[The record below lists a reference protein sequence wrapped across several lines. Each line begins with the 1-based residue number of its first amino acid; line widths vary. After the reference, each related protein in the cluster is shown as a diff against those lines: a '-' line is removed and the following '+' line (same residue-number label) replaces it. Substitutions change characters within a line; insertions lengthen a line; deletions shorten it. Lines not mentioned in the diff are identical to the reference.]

1 MTERAEAAGIPPDG
15 RRDGR
20 SDLYALLSRSFAF
33 PAPEF
38 HREVIEGRWL
48 ESASSLLATL
58 PYRLQP
64 GAAGAWGGPSDYD
77 RFQSEFIRLFEV
89 GARGSAPC
97 ALYGGHYARDRLRT
111 MEELVRFY
119 NFFGLRLSPGLM
131 PDHITVELEFMHYLA
146 FKETEAGRSGDD
158 VESYLR
164 AQKDF
169 LDRHLGSW
177 LPALQA
183 AMRAQ
188 RPLPFYR
195 ALVRLAARF
204 VECDRR
210 YLGRPDGPGRL
221 GDGNHD

>member
-1 MTERAEAAGIPPDG
+1 MTERADAAGIPSDE
-15 RRDGR
+15 RQNGR
-20 SDLYALLSRSFAF
+20 SGLYAVFSGAFAF
-33 PAPEF
+33 PPAGF
-38 HREVIEGRWL
+38 HRDVVEGRWL
-48 ESASSLLATL
+48 ESLSSLLATL
-58 PYRLQP
+58 PYRLSP
-64 GAAGAWGGPSDYD
+64 GAAGAWSAPSDYD
-77 RFQSEFIRLFEV
+77 RFQSEYIRLFEV

-146 FKETEAGRSGDD
+146 FKEVDAAGSGGD
-158 VESYLR
+158 VESYLQ

-177 LPALQA
+177 LPQLQA
-183 AMRAQ
+183 ALGAQ

-195 ALVRLAARF
+195 ALVRLATRF

-210 YLGRPDGPGRL
+210 YLGRPEGPGRL
-221 GDGNHD
+221 GDGNHG